1 LAQAGV
7 LLFGTMM
14 NRILVLCAFFPA
26 LQAANDEFNRDTQS
40 PMVWL
45 HLRGRQHPKF
55 LQESG
60 SNSVIDVYVEQ
71 GPSVGHFNGLQ
82 VPKSNLMK
90 EAYESFT
97 KVFPRQ
103 EFAEFSDILKK
114 ALNEYETSS
123 AFTAYSTIKGQPR
136 CGEPRLFNATKEAI
150 KQRHVTPYPGGA
162 SLPLLGMD
170 LVGKTLSQL
179 ERANGPAS
187 AQVPGVALLTQNALK
202 QVKGVIQSVVAATM
216 TDIPPTIPPPVWNNQ
231 PFPCMPMVTGS
242 NCFGAVLYPITIGD
256 FVMADMTDN
265 ALNGVVASF
274 PAYYRRHVGSTDD
287 RTYQRCFKS
296 YMSMQCA
303 NSFPVCTTV
312 QARQAEVPFLGRGP
326 MCFLHCI
333 QTLVSCP
340 GLWVEDLEDICR
352 HVSVPPVCSFANYRK
367 DGPPQLTSFDESE
380 GLPLTCP

>member
-1 LAQAGV
+1 MMMRVAGFLA
-7 LLFGTMM
+7 
-14 NRILVLCAFFPA
+14 LVNVAVI
-26 LQAANDEFNRDTQS
+26 AANDEFNRETQA
-40 PMVWL
+40 PLVWL
-45 HLRGRQHPKF
+45 HLHGGKHNQF
-55 LQESG
+55 LQGG

-71 GPSVGHFNGLQ
+71 GPSVGHFTGLQ
-82 VPKSNLMK
+82 ADSKNEFVAGAFKSFAN
-90 EAYESFT
+90 
-97 KVFPRQ
+97 VFPNN
-103 EFAEFSDILKK
+103 EFEEFKNIFNS
-114 ALNEYETSS
+114 ALEEYKQSS
-123 AFTAYSTIKGQPR
+123 AFTAYSTVKGQPR
-136 CGEPRLFNATKEAI
+136 CQVAALLNSTKTSI
-150 KQRHVTPYPGGA
+150 TKRHVAPFPGGV

-170 LVGKTLSQL
+170 MVGNTMSQL

-202 QVKGVIQSVVAATM
+202 QVKGVIQSVVAATL
-216 TDIPPTIPPPVWNNQ
+216 TDIPPTIPPPAWNNQ

-303 NSFPVCTTV
+303 NSFPVCTTF
-312 QARQAEVPFLGRGP
+312 QAKQAEVPFLGRGP
-326 MCFLHCI
+326 MCFLHCV

-340 GLWVEDLEDICR
+340 GLWVEDLEDICK

-367 DGPPQLTSFDESE
+367 DGPPQLTTYDESE
-380 GLPLTCP
+380 GLPLSCPQ